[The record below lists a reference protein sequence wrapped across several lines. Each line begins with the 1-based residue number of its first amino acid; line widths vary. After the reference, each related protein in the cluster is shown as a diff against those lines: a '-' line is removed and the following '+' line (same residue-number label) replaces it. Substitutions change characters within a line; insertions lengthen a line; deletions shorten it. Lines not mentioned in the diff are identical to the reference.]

1 MNRNTSNQGDKSEQ
15 VLRVLNPTVIPKFNP
30 LSHAKRLR
38 DLRNKKIGLYWN
50 NKAHGDVALSRVKE
64 LLSKRFEGMSFEWF
78 ETGPIEEAKKEWF
91 ENIRKSR
98 VDGVVGTT
106 GD

>member
-1 MNRNTSNQGDKSEQ
+1 MNGNTSTHARKSEE
-15 VLRVLNPTVIPKFNP
+15 VLRVLNPTVIHKFKP

-38 DLRNKKIGLYWN
+38 DLKNKKIGLYWN

-64 LLSKRFEGMSFEWF
+64 VLSERFEGVSFEWF
-78 ETGPIEEAKKEWF
+78 ELGSIEEAKKDWF
-91 ENIRKSR
+91 EKVQKSG